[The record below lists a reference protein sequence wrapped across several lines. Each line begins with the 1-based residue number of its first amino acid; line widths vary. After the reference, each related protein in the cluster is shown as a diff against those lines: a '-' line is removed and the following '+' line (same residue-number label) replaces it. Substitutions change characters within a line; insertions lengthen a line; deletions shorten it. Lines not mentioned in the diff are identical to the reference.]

1 MSFKPKKKPEPLEE
15 AALFDYAVKALG
27 RRMRTEAELKRLM
40 RTRVEPELSGDAKI
54 AAVLIRLKEYG
65 YLNDASFAETYT
77 RLRQEN
83 EKFGERRVKQDLQQK
98 GVHESLIAEAVEARY
113 GQTDEVALARQFI
126 EKKRL
131 RPPENQ
137 KETVRIMRRLVMAGF
152 TTGTIRKVLG
162 QWNVDDG
169 TLQALDSLDEELE
182 ELPED

>member
-1 MSFKPKKKPEPLEE
+1 LSFKPKKKPEPLEE
-15 AALFDYAVKALG
+15 TALFDYAVKALG

-40 RTRVEPELSGDAKI
+40 RTRVEPEPSGDAKI
-54 AAVLIRLKEYG
+54 ATVLVRLKEYG
-65 YLNDASFAETYT
+65 YLDDQSFAETYA

-98 GVHESLIAEAVEARY
+98 GVHETLIAEAVEARY

-131 RPPENQ
+131 RPPEND
-137 KETVRIMRRLVMAGF
+137 KETARIMRRLVMAGF
-152 TTGTIRKVLG
+152 TTGTIRKVLS

-169 TLQALDSLDEELE
+169 TLLALDSIDEELE